1 MAFSCTA
8 LLILSLAQT
17 PSTSASAMPII
28 PPEKVEQFAR
38 LALGA
43 VVQAYPNKPAHTII
57 SDEDLLT
64 PAQRHPVFWG
74 SFDWHS
80 AVHSHWLLVRLLKL
94 YPDNAVASDIRG
106 YLNGVFTKEKLQGEA
121 DYFHLKDTQGFE
133 RMYGWAWLLQLAREL
148 DSFADDEDAVRWRE
162 HIRPLEDIIVEL
174 TLNYL
179 PRLKHP
185 IRTGTHPDT
194 SFALSFA
201 IDYAR
206 QTDHSELLGL
216 AVNRARSYYSSD
228 KNYPAS
234 YEPSGE
240 DFFSSALNEADLMR
254 RIMHASDFEDWLNEF
269 LPNISTTGAINL
281 LTPVAVTD
289 VEDGRLV
296 HLAGLNLSRA
306 WTLSGIASALDE
318 QPQVQRV
325 LRAASE
331 RHLQAGLDYVFSG
344 HFTGEHWLA
353 SFAVYH
359 MTGAG
364 LN

>member
-1 MAFSCTA
+1 MLC
-8 LLILSLAQT
+8 LAQT
-17 PSTSASAMPII
+17 SPTPAPAMPTI
-28 PPEKVEQFAR
+28 PSAKVEQFAR

-43 VVQAYPNKPAHTII
+43 VVHAYPNKPAHVIT
-57 SDEDLLT
+57 SDDDLLT

-94 YPDNAVASDIRG
+94 YPDNAVAGDVRD
-106 YLNGVFTKEKLQGEA
+106 YLNSAFTKEKLQGEA
-121 DYFHLKDTQGFE
+121 DYFHLDGTTGFE

-148 DSFADDEDAVRWRE
+148 DSFTEDSDAASWRE
-162 HIRPLEDIIVEL
+162 HIRPLEEIIVER

-185 IRTGTHPDT
+185 IRTGVHPDT

-206 QTDHSELLGL
+206 QTDNTELAAMVLG
-216 AVNRARSYYSSD
+216 RARTFYIDD
-228 KNYPAS
+228 KNYPAA

-254 RIMHASDFEDWLNEF
+254 RVLNNDEYADWLNDF
-269 LPNISTTGAINL
+269 LPNISTIGAINL
-281 LTPVAVTD
+281 LTPVAVSD
-289 VEDGRLV
+289 VTDGRLV

-306 WTLSGIASALDE
+306 WTLSGIASALGD
-318 QPQVQRV
+318 QPKAQNV
-325 LRAASE
+325 LRSASE
-331 RHLQAGLDYVFSG
+331 KHLQAGLDYVFSG
-344 HFTGEHWLA
+344 NFMGEHWLA
-353 SFAVYH
+353 SFAIYH